1 MDGRAVKKYVRI
13 SPRKARIVADLVRG
27 KRVDQ
32 AQEILGLTA
41 KKASPILSKT
51 IASATAN
58 ARVASEEEVT
68 REDSGYFVKEI
79 MIDEG
84 PTMKRIRP
92 RAQGRA
98 FRIFKRTSHIRV
110 TVSPVL

>member
-1 MDGRAVKKYVRI
+1 MDGRAVSKYVRV
-13 SPRKARIVADLVRG
+13 SPRKARLVADLVRG

-41 KKASPILSKT
+41 KKASPILSKA

-58 ARVASEEEVT
+58 ARVASDEDVV
-68 REDSGYFVKEI
+68 REDSGYVVSEI
-79 MIDEG
+79 RIDEG

-98 FRIFKRTSHIRV
+98 YRIFKRTSHIQV
-110 TVSPVL
+110 TVSPVE

>member
-1 MDGRAVKKYVRI
+1 MDGRAVTKFVRI

-32 AQEILGLTA
+32 ALEILGLTA

-58 ARVASEEEVT
+58 ARVIGAEDVK
-68 REDSGYFVKEI
+68 RDDSGFVVKEI
-79 MIDEG
+79 KVDEG

-98 FRIFKRTSHIRV
+98 YRILKRTSHIQV
-110 TVSPVL
+110 TVSPIQ

>member
-1 MDGRAVKKYVRI
+1 MDGRAVSKYVRI
-13 SPRKARIVADLVRG
+13 SARKARVVADLVRG

-32 AQEILGLTA
+32 ALEILSLTA

-58 ARVASEEEVT
+58 ARVASDEDVK
-68 REDSGYFVKEI
+68 REDAGYFVKEI
-79 MIDEG
+79 KIDEG

-98 FRIFKRTSHIRV
+98 YRIFKRSSHIQV
-110 TVSPVL
+110 TVSPVQ

>member
-1 MDGRAVKKYVRI
+1 MDGRAVTKFVRL

-32 AQEILGLTA
+32 ALEILGLTA

-58 ARVASEEEVT
+58 ARIVALVEDAPEEDPAAASEG
-68 REDSGYFVKEI
+68 SQG
-79 MIDEG
+79 EG
-84 PTMKRIRP
+84 SPTGP
-92 RAQGRA
+92 
-98 FRIFKRTSHIRV
+98 
-110 TVSPVL
+110 